1 MADAP
6 VLLIFAHPYPD
17 RSIANRK
24 LLEAVESLRGVAV
37 RSLYDLYPTFDVDVS
52 SEQAALRAAQVL
64 VLQHP
69 MYWYSVPSLLKHWF
83 DKVLARGFAY
93 GQGGKA
99 LWGKRC
105 LWVVT
110 TGGDER
116 AFSAHGMHGRPFRE
130 FMPVVEQTAL
140 FCGMSWEEPLA
151 VYGAHRLPPEE
162 LELAA
167 RDYRDRLA
175 ALVART
181 ERGETPARPPSEAA
195 PLDAE
200 PPVVASAAARA
211 PRARAVPASKAEGKS

>member
-1 MADAP
+1 MSDAS

-24 LLEAVESLRGVAV
+24 LLEAVDGLQGVAI
-37 RSLYDLYPTFDVDVS
+37 RSLYDLYPTFDIDVS
-52 SEQAALRAAQVL
+52 SEQAALSRAEVV

-99 LWGKRC
+99 LWGKSC
-105 LWVVT
+105 FWVVT

-116 AFSAHGMHGRPFRE
+116 AFSAQGMHGRPFRE
-130 FMPVVEQTAL
+130 FLPVVEQTAL
-140 FCGMSWEEPLA
+140 FCGMSWEEPLV
-151 VYGAHRLPPEE
+151 VYGAHRMAPHE

-175 ALVART
+175 SLVARA
-181 ERGETPARPPSEAA
+181 ERGAAPARLPSEAV
-195 PLDAE
+195 LDAE
-200 PPVVASAAARA
+200 PPPQPALAAPAA
-211 PRARAVPASKAEGKS
+211 ESKPR